1 MFGSLASLESDL
13 LRQFDQLAREMESL
27 FAPLRGVS
35 DIRATGRGA
44 FPAVNV
50 GVTPEAVEVYVF
62 VPGID
67 PDALEV
73 SLQDNLLV
81 IAGERKLD
89 YLEREDV
96 SFYLRERYAGEFRRA
111 ISLPEDIDPERVEAT
126 YRDGILRIRVHKRE
140 AVKPRHIEVKTG

>member
-27 FAPLRGVS
+27 FAPLRGIS
-35 DIRATGRGA
+35 DIRAVGRGA

-62 VPGID
+62 VPGVD
-67 PDALEV
+67 PNALEV

-81 IAGERKLD
+81 VSGERQLD
-89 YLEREDV
+89 YLDKENV
-96 SFYLRERYAGEFRRA
+96 SFYLRERFAGEFRRA

-126 YRDGILRIRVHKRE
+126 YTNGILRIRVHKRE